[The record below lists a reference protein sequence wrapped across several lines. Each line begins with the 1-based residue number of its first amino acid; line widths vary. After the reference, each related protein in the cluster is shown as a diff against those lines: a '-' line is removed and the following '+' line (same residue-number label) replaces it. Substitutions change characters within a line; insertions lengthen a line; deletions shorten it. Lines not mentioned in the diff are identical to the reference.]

1 MLDDAELQAL
11 LTELESD
18 RVERKASIAD
28 KDKICEA
35 ICAFAN
41 DLADHRK
48 CGVVFIGAND
58 DGSCA
63 NLAITDQLL
72 QTLGGIRS
80 DGNILPLPE
89 MTVHKRSLGGCELAV
104 VEVHPSTSPPV
115 RYRGRVW
122 IRVGPRRAIA
132 SREEE
137 RRLSERRR
145 SLDLPFDHQPVNGAT
160 SDDLNASLFEQTYLP
175 SALPLDV
182 LSQNDRTLQQ
192 QLTALHFLSSE
203 GIPNVA
209 GILTVGKDPRSWI
222 PGAYVQFVRFDGA
235 ELTDPIRH
243 QDEVDGALPELLAQL
258 DRVLASQV
266 SVETVVANVGPEAR
280 RPDYPLGALSQIVR
294 NAVMHRS
301 YEATNAPI
309 RVYWF
314 ADRIEVHSPGGPFG
328 QVTAE
333 NIGQPGVTDYRN
345 PLLAEAMKTLGYVQ
359 RFGMGF
365 PLAQKELASNGN
377 PPLTVQSQPSAV
389 LVTLRRQP

>member
-1 MLDDAELQAL
+1 M
-11 LTELESD
+11 
-18 RVERKASIAD
+18 
-28 KDKICEA
+28 
-35 ICAFAN
+35 
-41 DLADHRK
+41 
-48 CGVVFIGAND
+48 
-58 DGSCA
+58 
-63 NLAITDQLL
+63 
-72 QTLGGIRS
+72 
-80 DGNILPLPE
+80 
-89 MTVHKRSLGGCELAV
+89 
-104 VEVHPSTSPPV
+104 
-115 RYRGRVW
+115 
-122 IRVGPRRAIA
+122 
-132 SREEE
+132 
-137 RRLSERRR
+137 
-145 SLDLPFDHQPVNGAT
+145 DLPFDHQPVNGAT
-160 SDDLNASLFEQTYLP
+160 SDDLNVSLFEQTYLP

-182 LSQNDRTLQQ
+182 LSQNNRTLEQ
-192 QLTALHFLSSE
+192 QLAALHFLSKD
-203 GIPNVA
+203 GTPNVA

-243 QDEVDGALPELLAQL
+243 QEEVDGALPDLLTQL

-266 SVETVVANVGPEAR
+266 SVGTVVADTGPEAR
-280 RPDYPLGALSQIVR
+280 RPDYPLSALTQIVR

-314 ADRIEVHSPGGPFG
+314 NDRIEVHSPGGPFG

-365 PLAQKELASNGN
+365 PLAQKELALNGN
-377 PPLTVQSQPSAV
+377 PPLMVQTQPSAV